1 MLRPADVANFETL
14 RGAFEN
20 GHVALV
26 EVKRRSDGA
35 EVAALCAVGRE
46 AEEFTLTPFAVMVE
60 GNPFELFSPPLP
72 GGGFADSDGDPR

>member
-1 MLRPADVANFETL
+1 MLRPAEVANFETL

-26 EVKRRSDGA
+26 EVRRRIDGA
-35 EVAALCAVGRE
+35 EVAALCAVGSIG
-46 AEEFTLTPFAVMVE
+46 EEFTLTPFAIMVE

-72 GGGFADSDGDPR
+72 GGGFSDPGGDPR